1 MHDRRMAV
9 PPTPR
14 KAEPAVAALAAPA
27 QPDSTL
33 GRVAFGTRW
42 GMTVEEL
49 LAALPSATRNSGLA
63 GSGER
68 GLFAQARA
76 DRREL
81 RGRTFRAEF
90 LFDRSGRLEAI
101 RLRSTPETPGNVV
114 YDDLAMALTSE
125 LGEPAAVQTGDPSTG
140 TWEGRS
146 SWVTSRA
153 VVDLEAR
160 KLGAS
165 AAPVLSVDIRGGT
178 IRPLN
183 DSEVVLTVASPQVAG
198 TDPAS
203 DR

>member
-14 KAEPAVAALAAPA
+14 KAEPAQAALAPA
-27 QPDSTL
+27 EPDSTL

-49 LAALPSATRNSGLA
+49 LAALPSAKRNSGLA
-63 GSGER
+63 ESGER

-101 RLRSTPETPGNVV
+101 RLRATPETPGNVV
-114 YDDLAMALTSE
+114 YDNLAMALTSE

-183 DSEVVLTVASPQVAG
+183 DSEVVLTVASPHEAR

-203 DR
+203 NR

>member
-1 MHDRRMAV
+1 VHDRRMAV
-9 PPTPR
+9 PRTPGT
-14 KAEPAVAALAAPA
+14 AEPAVAAIAPA
-27 QPDSTL
+27 QADSTL

-49 LAALPSATRNSGLA
+49 LAALPSATRISGLA

-76 DRREL
+76 DRLEL
-81 RGRTFRAEF
+81 RGRSFREEF

-101 RLRSTPETPGNVV
+101 RLRLTPETPGDVV
-114 YDDLAMALTSE
+114 YNDLAMALTTE
-125 LGEPAAVQTGDPSTG
+125 LGEPVAIQRGDASTG

-153 VVDLEAR
+153 AVHLEAR
-160 KLGAS
+160 KLGPND
-165 AAPVLSVDIRGGT
+165 APVLSVDIRGGT

-183 DSEVVLTVASPQVAG
+183 SSEVVLTVASPHVAR
-198 TDPAS
+198 TDAAT